1 MKFDIIVIMDYAD
14 DMDGMDFMDFMII
27 WRLWTQARRTNY
39 DLLDCEN
46 MYTSLRTPSV
56 CVYM

>member
-39 DLLDCEN
+39 DPFD
-46 MYTSLRTPSV
+46 
-56 CVYM
+56 